1 MRTEDLKQ
9 PALSVAQ
16 QLKSNAKEFRLHEK
30 ELGELLG
37 DEEVD
42 LSQLKSKLAHA
53 IEQFD

>member
-1 MRTEDLKQ
+1 MKQ
-9 PALSVAQ
+9 PALSVAN

-30 ELGELLG
+30 ELGEFLG
-37 DEEVD
+37 EEEVD